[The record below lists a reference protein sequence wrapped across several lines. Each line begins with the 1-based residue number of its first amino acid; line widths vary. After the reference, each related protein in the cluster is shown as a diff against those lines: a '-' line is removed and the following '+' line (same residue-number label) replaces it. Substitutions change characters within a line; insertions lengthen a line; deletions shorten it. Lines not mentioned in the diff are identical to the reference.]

1 MFDLKTYNALIK
13 FQIHNKLPLNGTFDE
28 KNKQK
33 LLENFIDLTKNP
45 TSTSFPSGY
54 IALND
59 TTQCQQWE
67 DKEWQYALR
76 LKNKNT
82 KKILIQLSYYKVSN
96 IAFILYL
103 IGFSESFIL
112 TKDKKYLNNIKEN
125 CYIFDSYNYT
135 NYDKYLQQ
143 GDILISKDDI
153 AIVLTDGENA
163 KEIITTEVIAKVQ
176 KVRNPSEKKLN
187 IRYRP
192 SFESGVVTQL
202 KPGAT
207 FVIVEEKNGWGK
219 LRSGKGWVNLKFV
232 EKL

>member
-1 MFDLKTYNALIK
+1 MLDI
-13 FQIHNKLPLNGTFDE
+13 
-28 KNKQK
+28 
-33 LLENFIDLTKNP
+33 FINLTKNP
-45 TSTSFPSGY
+45 ISTSFPSGY

-67 DKEWQYALR
+67 SKEWQYILR

-82 KKILIQLSYYKVSN
+82 NKILIQLSQYKISN

-103 IGFSESFIL
+103 IGLPKSFIL
-112 TKDKKYLNNIKEN
+112 TKNKKYLDNIKED
-125 CYIFDSYNYT
+125 YYMFDNYNYT
-135 NYDKYLQQ
+135 NRDKYLQQ
-143 GDILISKDDI
+143 SDILISKDDI
-153 AIVLTDGENA
+153 AIVLTDGEKA

-192 SFESGVVTQL
+192 SFESGIVTQL
-202 KPGAT
+202 NPGTT

>member
-1 MFDLKTYNALIK
+1 MLDI
-13 FQIHNKLPLNGTFDE
+13 
-28 KNKQK
+28 
-33 LLENFIDLTKNP
+33 FINLTKNP
-45 TSTSFPSGY
+45 ISTSFPSGY

-67 DKEWQYALR
+67 SKEWQYILR

-82 KKILIQLSYYKVSN
+82 NKILIQLSQYKISN

-103 IGFSESFIL
+103 IGLPKSFIL
-112 TKDKKYLNNIKEN
+112 TKNKKYLDNIKED
-125 CYIFDSYNYT
+125 YYMFDNYNYT
-135 NYDKYLQQ
+135 NRDKYLQQ
-143 GDILISKDDI
+143 SDILISKNDI
-153 AIVLTDGENA
+153 AIVLTDGEKA

-202 KPGAT
+202 NPGTT

>member
-1 MFDLKTYNALIK
+1 MLDI
-13 FQIHNKLPLNGTFDE
+13 
-28 KNKQK
+28 
-33 LLENFIDLTKNP
+33 FINLTKNP
-45 TSTSFPSGY
+45 ISTSFPSGY

-67 DKEWQYALR
+67 SKEWQYILR

-82 KKILIQLSYYKVSN
+82 NKILIQLSQYKISN

-103 IGFSESFIL
+103 IGLPKSFIL
-112 TKDKKYLNNIKEN
+112 TKNKKYLDNIKED
-125 CYIFDSYNYT
+125 YYMFDNYNYT
-135 NYDKYLQQ
+135 NRDKYLQQ
-143 GDILISKDDI
+143 SDILISKNDI
-153 AIVLTDGENA
+153 AIVLTDGEKA

-192 SFESGVVTQL
+192 SFESGIVTQL
-202 KPGAT
+202 NPGTT

>member
-1 MFDLKTYNALIK
+1 MLDI
-13 FQIHNKLPLNGTFDE
+13 
-28 KNKQK
+28 
-33 LLENFIDLTKNP
+33 FINLTKNP
-45 TSTSFPSGY
+45 ISTSFPSGY

-67 DKEWQYALR
+67 SKEWQYILR

-82 KKILIQLSYYKVSN
+82 NKILIQLSQYKISN

-103 IGFSESFIL
+103 IGLPKSFIL
-112 TKDKKYLNNIKEN
+112 TKNKKYLDNIKED
-125 CYIFDSYNYT
+125 YYMFDNYNYT
-135 NYDKYLQQ
+135 NRDKYLQQ
-143 GDILISKDDI
+143 SDILISKDDI
-153 AIVLTDGENA
+153 AIVLTDGEKA

-202 KPGAT
+202 NPGTT

>member
-1 MFDLKTYNALIK
+1 MLDI
-13 FQIHNKLPLNGTFDE
+13 
-28 KNKQK
+28 
-33 LLENFIDLTKNP
+33 FINLTKNP
-45 TSTSFPSGY
+45 ISTSFPSGY

-67 DKEWQYALR
+67 DKEWQYILR
-76 LKNKNT
+76 LKNKNIN
-82 KKILIQLSYYKVSN
+82 KILTQLSQYKISN

-103 IGFSESFIL
+103 IGLPKSFIL
-112 TKDKKYLNNIKEN
+112 TKDKKYLDNIKED
-125 CYIFDSYNYT
+125 YYMFDNYNYT
-135 NYDKYLQQ
+135 NRDKYLQQ
-143 GDILISKDDI
+143 SDILISKDDI
-153 AIVLTDGENA
+153 AIVLTDGEKA

-202 KPGAT
+202 NPGTT